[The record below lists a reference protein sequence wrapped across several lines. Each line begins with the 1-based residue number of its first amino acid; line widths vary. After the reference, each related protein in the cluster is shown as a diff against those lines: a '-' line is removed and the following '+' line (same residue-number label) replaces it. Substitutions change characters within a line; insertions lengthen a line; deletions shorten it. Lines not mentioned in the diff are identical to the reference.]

1 MVVWVGAFSM
11 GVIHPSSNDNGNDW
25 TTQRE
30 KWSIFSHMQLVRKIV
45 DLSRIKTDNDMS
57 YTISSVFVWTL
68 KDLLCLR
75 KSWSD
80 GPIACS
86 IVPDLPS
93 LGSSCNHGGMAPTTV
108 IKTYSPTYTD
118 NNTVTNRRWSIVFI
132 FNYLCE
138 HFHCWKN
145 PAIQKEIILVKYF
158 IIWQVTYSWRENIV
172 VMIDEQRVSV
182 PGSQWRSGPVQGLP
196 TAWPPFG
203 RPDQTWPAHRI
214 QGPWSESYCQSSN

>member
-1 MVVWVGAFSM
+1 VLFQWVSS
-11 GVIHPSSNDNGNDW
+11 IHPVITMEMIERHKGKNGP
-25 TTQRE
+25 
-30 KWSIFSHMQLVRKIV
+30 SFHISQLFLGRVAQVRLKRTMICHTRFH
-45 DLSRIKTDNDMS
+45 L
-57 YTISSVFVWTL
+57 FVWTL

-118 NNTVTNRRWSIVFI
+118 NNTVTNRRSSIVLI

-158 IIWQVTYSWRENIV
+158 IIWQVTYSWRENSCH
-172 VMIDEQRVSV
+172 DWRATCQR
-182 PGSQWRSGPVQGLP
+182 
-196 TAWPPFG
+196 
-203 RPDQTWPAHRI
+203 TW
-214 QGPWSESYCQSSN
+214 